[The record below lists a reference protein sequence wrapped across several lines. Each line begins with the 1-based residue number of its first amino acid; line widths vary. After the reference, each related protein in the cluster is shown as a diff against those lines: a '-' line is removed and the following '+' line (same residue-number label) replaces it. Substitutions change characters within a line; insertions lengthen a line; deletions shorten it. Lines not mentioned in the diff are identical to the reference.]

1 MIAQHGYDLLAGM
14 NNVEL
19 VSVRKVQ
26 LANVNNVE
34 LVSMKKV
41 QLASVKK
48 VELVSMKKVQ
58 LASMNNVELASVKKV
73 QIASMNNVELV
84 SMKKVQLASMN
95 NVELTSLKKV
105 VTFSAYEIN
114 KLFDFSLPQAKSERE
129 EASSQLAQLKL
140 KHKNMEEL
148 LCTLRDAKGATKVVQ
163 WQKKMEEIRLEDL
176 KLNRTIT
183 TLREKIK
190 FLESLNKIQE
200 SSVVRLEEENVRMA
214 KVCASGPMLKFTF
227 HISSC
232 LPLINFPCF
241 ETLMHLV
248 SVFKARGLRI

>member
-1 MIAQHGYDLLAGM
+1 M
-14 NNVEL
+14 
-19 VSVRKVQ
+19 
-26 LANVNNVE
+26 
-34 LVSMKKV
+34 
-41 QLASVKK
+41 
-48 VELVSMKKVQ
+48 
-58 LASMNNVELASVKKV
+58 
-73 QIASMNNVELV
+73 
-84 SMKKVQLASMN
+84 
-95 NVELTSLKKV
+95 
-105 VTFSAYEIN
+105 TFSAYEIN

-148 LCTLRDAKGATKVVQ
+148 LCTLRDAKGAAKVVQ

-176 KLNRTIT
+176 KLNRIIT